1 MIYAVIDTNV
11 LVSAMLN
18 FDSIPG
24 EVINRLLNGA
34 ITPLMNDAILA
45 EYKEVLDRPKFN
57 FNQDLVG
64 TVLEEL
70 TSKALF
76 VEEDHFDEKYID
88 PKDIV
93 FYEVTMTAQKENG
106 AYLVTGN
113 IRHYPK
119 QVFIVTPRQMLDIM
133 DETYIPSI

>member
-34 ITPLMNDAILA
+34 ITPLLNDTILS
-45 EYKEVLDRPKFN
+45 EYKEVLARPKFN

-64 TVLEEL
+64 TVIENL
-70 TSKALF
+70 TSKAMF
-76 VEEDHFDEKYID
+76 IEEEHFDEKYID

-93 FYEVTMTAQKENG
+93 FYEVTMTVQKENG

-119 QVFIVTPRQMLDIM
+119 QLFIVTPRQMIDIM
-133 DETYIPSI
+133 DEIYIPSV